1 MHPGGGT
8 DYIKMEIEVDGDPT
22 LFITSNGDAF
32 RVILN
37 SDLNAIKTMVDKVLM
52 DEYFSLIQ

>member
-8 DYIKMEIEVDGDPT
+8 GYIGGIKIEVDGDPT

-32 RVILN
+32 KFILN
-37 SDLNAIKTMVDKVLM
+37 SI
-52 DEYFSLIQ
+52 